1 MKLGVINRELKPV
14 EEKPNSVS
22 SQTDIKRNYM
32 EPIPYTSNLD
42 KSKSKIKKIMKSMSR
57 IDLHE
62 EQENYLHYIETSK
75 VFKFK
80 DDIEFYFDEADQ
92 VIHFRSKARV
102 GQFDFGV
109 NRKRMQKIRDAYN
122 ETLL

>member
-1 MKLGVINRELKPV
+1 MKLGVTNRKLKPV

-22 SQTDIKRNYM
+22 TQTDIKRNHM
-32 EPIPYTSNLD
+32 EPIPYTSNHG
-42 KSKSKIKKIMKSMSR
+42 KSKCTIKMVMKRMKR
-57 IDLHE
+57 VELHE

-80 DDIEFYFDEADQ
+80 DDIEFYFDETEQ
-92 VIHFRSKARV
+92 VIHFRSKSRV

-109 NRKRMQKIRDAYN
+109 NRKRMQKIRDAFN
-122 ETLL
+122 KTVQ